1 MDKNLFGCKFVTTKA
16 QHISENKFA
25 SKVVMFQLAFELKV
39 FLHFCYNQQTL
50 VLWMIIPTLH
60 NRPL

>member
-50 VLWMIIPTLH
+50 VL
-60 NRPL
+60 